1 MRHSLNSPYIFYT
14 LSELGTAR
22 GFHSQRHTGE
32 WHRRRRPRRK
42 TQGHARGEFHMY
54 HVIAP
59 IDDRRAGDLY
69 NGILVV
75 NPNFRT
81 LHMAESPL
89 PSMFMPLVRII
100 QRNLRENGASLFRYL
115 AKSGIVRR
123 ILREPYSVV
132 DAIDDVLVRVLLDP
146 LLTQGRGADD
156 MVFDTLTYSAGPLPE
171 QQLGGENFPM
181 DRPVWVVYGK
191 DGPWT
196 PSRRKESLGW
206 TCGRV
211 VERIVGLDGA
221 GHRPHDE
228 KSEEVNR

>member
-1 MRHSLNSPYIFYT
+1 
-14 LSELGTAR
+14 
-22 GFHSQRHTGE
+22 
-32 WHRRRRPRRK
+32 
-42 TQGHARGEFHMY
+42 
-54 HVIAP
+54 
-59 IDDRRAGDLY
+59 
-69 NGILVV
+69 
-75 NPNFRT
+75 
-81 LHMAESPL
+81 
-89 PSMFMPLVRII
+89 
-100 QRNLRENGASLFRYL
+100 
-115 AKSGIVRR
+115 
-123 ILREPYSVV
+123 LREPYSVV

-196 PSRRKESLGW
+196 PSRRKVSLGW